1 MNGHSITIQEDSHI
15 RPRAVLGARVA
26 IFVAVLFCLTPCLSQ
41 SIPSKPDNGHP
52 YTFRVPVDEI
62 SLRFHASDQFGKPL
76 TQLTIGDLRLSD
88 NGKLQGNIVTL
99 QTLQDL
105 PIRAGF
111 LFDISASVL
120 KDVWSDRSI
129 IETYAS
135 ELLRKDVDQAFV
147 MQFDTQTLLTQDWT
161 DLDPAIARGAAAVG
175 PRPNRY
181 APLTA
186 IFDSLYTTCR
196 DRWKNQ
202 RESTGDFILLFTDG
216 EDNASHVY
224 LREAVDMCQ
233 RSHVAIYIFD
243 SGRSSHSS
251 EAYKTMTDLTH
262 QTGGRLFLHP
272 RREDIW
278 NDLQMMEEEQRNQY
292 FLVYKPSQLKTD
304 ESFHRIDL
312 RCSVPGARIVSR
324 SGYYAFAHP

>member
-1 MNGHSITIQEDSHI
+1 MNGLLTSQEDSRI
-15 RPRAVLGARVA
+15 RQGAVLGVPVA
-26 IFVAVLFCLTPCLSQ
+26 ILVAILFCLTPCLSQ
-41 SIPSKPDNGHP
+41 SIPSKPENAQP

-76 TQLTIGDLRLSD
+76 TQLAIGDLRLSD
-88 NGKLQGNIVTL
+88 NGKPQGNIVTL
-99 QTLQDL
+99 QALQDL

-135 ELLRKDVDQAFV
+135 QLLRKDVDQAFV
-147 MQFDTQTLLTQDWT
+147 MQFDTETLLTQDWT

-186 IFDSLYTTCR
+186 IFDSLYRTCR

-202 RESTGDFILLFTDG
+202 RESTGNFILLFTDG

-278 NDLQMMEEEQRNQY
+278 NDLQMMEAEQRNQY

-312 RCSVPGARIVSR
+312 RCSVPGARIASR